1 MQLFT
6 GGNSHLK
13 VTGVLVASLW
23 GCKLQILVKLRML
36 GMESH
41 YMCPLRYRLVLYIK
55 KFTTNALT
63 LTTQKSL
70 DVVSLSFSYTHI
82 GLLKWEFPRAVIQT
96 TNKILSAIDKRKLT
110 PIVLLDM
117 SKAFDSINHR
127 ILLAEKLQDV
137 GSSYQ

>member
-1 MQLFT
+1 MLSSLYLF
-6 GGNSHLK
+6 GLN
-13 VTGVLVASLW
+13 
-23 GCKLQILVKLRML
+23 
-36 GMESH
+36 
-41 YMCPLRYRLVLYIK
+41 
-55 KFTTNALT
+55 
-63 LTTQKSL
+63 
-70 DVVSLSFSYTHI
+70 I
-82 GLLKWEFPRAVIQT
+82 GLLKWEFPWAVIQT

>member
-13 VTGVLVASLW
+13 VTGMLVASVW
-23 GCKLQILVKLRML
+23 GCKLQILVKLRMF

-41 YMCPLRYRLVLYIK
+41 YMCPLRYRLK

-70 DVVSLSFSYTHI
+70 VVVSLSFSYTYI
-82 GLLKWEFPRAVIQT
+82 GLLKWEFPGAVIQT

-117 SKAFDSINHR
+117 SKAFGSTDHR
-127 ILLAEKLQDV
+127 ILLAEKLQDI
-137 GSSYQ
+137 GTSYQ